1 MVLDRPVTIP
11 GALISDTILLVHD
24 RQLFAATGALSAL
37 REWLQFHTVPY
48 QDLPLG
54 SPITRDVR
62 ARRVY
67 FDRVVRDEHGWVCR
81 RPTEYDGDRTVVDA
95 SHEYVQ
101 GDTPPLPWPQL
112 ILDLM
117 TAHQETP

>member
-1 MVLDRPVTIP
+1 MVLDRPVSIP
-11 GALISDTILLVHD
+11 GALVSDTILLVHD
-24 RQLFAATGALSAL
+24 RDLFAATGALSAL
-37 REWLQFHTVPY
+37 REWLLFHTVPHM
-48 QDLPLG
+48 DLPLG

-67 FDRVVRDEHGWVCR
+67 FDRVVRDEGGAVR
-81 RPTEYDGDRTVVDA
+81 YRENGRPDCGTE
-95 SHEYVQ
+95 HVQ

-117 TAHQETP
+117 TAHQETS